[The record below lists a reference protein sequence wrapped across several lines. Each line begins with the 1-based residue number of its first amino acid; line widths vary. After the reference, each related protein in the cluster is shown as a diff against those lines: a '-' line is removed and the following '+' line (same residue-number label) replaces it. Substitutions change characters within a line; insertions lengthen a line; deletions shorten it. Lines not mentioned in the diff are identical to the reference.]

1 MATTILNIQGMTCGG
16 CVKSV
21 SNALQRI
28 EGVAKVDVALEQGKA
43 TVDYDADVTDPA
55 ELVEAVDDAG
65 FEAAVAS

>member
-28 EGVAKVDVALEQGKA
+28 EGVAKVDVALEQGRA

-65 FEAAVAS
+65 FEAAVVS

>member
-16 CVKSV
+16 CVRSV

-28 EGVAKVDVALEQGKA
+28 EGVAKVDVALEQGRA

-65 FEAAVAS
+65 FEAAIAS

>member
-28 EGVAKVDVALEQGKA
+28 EGVAKVDVALEQGRA